1 MSCFIRVCIQIEF
14 VKSGNII
21 SKKLL
26 NKNLKLLTKLFYLG
40 KISKNCV
47 SFALCSLSAASITIG
62 STASISISKKLLNKN
77 LKLLTKLFYL
87 GKISKDCV
95 SFAQCSLSTI
105 SMTFDS
111 SSSHG
116 VAWELSS
123 SQFHGRRDGLDGGCL
138 LGYNDFNNLAV
149 LTRSWGCLIKF

>member
-1 MSCFIRVCIQIEF
+1 MH
-14 VKSGNII
+14 SG
-21 SKKLL
+21 KK
-26 NKNLKLLTKLFYLG
+26 F
-40 KISKNCV
+40 
-47 SFALCSLSAASITIG
+47 
-62 STASISISKKLLNKN
+62 

-95 SFAQCSLSTI
+95 SFAQCSLSTV

-123 SQFHGRRDGLDGGCL
+123 SQFQWKRDGLDEGCT
-138 LGYNDFNNLAV
+138 LGYNDLATW
-149 LTRSWGCLIKF
+149 LS